1 MASLLNP
8 LMALAHS
15 AVGAVPEVDA
25 APVPSEVIFNQ
36 PMSVLAIL
44 LTVLGILFAMNASAR
59 FNRIFKVLPLLVF
72 AYFVPTL
79 LSNTGVIPTDG
90 SFPLYKFIKSWLLPA
105 SLVLLTLSV
114 DLKATFSLGKNAL
127 ILFLGATASIVLGGP
142 IAYLLVV
149 GGGNMLG
156 FEVFSPEVADQA
168 WRGLAALSGSWIGGG
183 ANFIAIQEEFGATD
197 SIIPLMVVVDVA
209 VANVWM
215 AFLLAFAGREKA
227 MDEKMGADRST
238 LEAVREKVAD
248 FQSSIAKPTNLPALL
263 TICAIAIVGAVLATW
278 AGGEITSFLV
288 EHAEWASEIIKE
300 FTWIVI
306 LVTIIGLSLS
316 FTPLRKL
323 EGQGASAVGSVFLYL
338 LVTTIGA
345 KADFAEIF
353 KPENTGILI
362 IGAVWMLFHVAFL
375 MTLRRYLKAPIFFV
389 AVGSKANIG
398 GAASAPI
405 VASAFHPALATVGV
419 LLATFGYV
427 LGTGAAIVCGK
438 LLGMAHS
445 LMYG

>member
-1 MASLLNP
+1 MASLLSALMSGAAAVQEELEPVAKDP
-8 LMALAHS
+8 LFT
-15 AVGAVPEVDA
+15 E
-25 APVPSEVIFNQ
+25 

-44 LTVLGILFAMNASAR
+44 LSVLGILFAMNASPR
-59 FNRIFKVLPLLVF
+59 FNKIFKVLPLLVF

-79 LSNTGVIPTDG
+79 LSNTNIIPRDSG
-90 SFPLYKFIKSWLLPA
+90 FELYKFIKSWLLPA

-127 ILFLGATASIVLGGP
+127 ILFLGATASIVVGGP
-142 IAYLLVV
+142 LAYLLVV
-149 GGGNMLG
+149 GGGNLMG
-156 FEVFSPEVADQA
+156 FEVFSAEVADQA

-183 ANFIAIQEEFGATD
+183 ANFIAIQEEFSASD

-215 AFLLAFAGREKA
+215 AFLLLFAGREKQ
-227 MDEKMGADRST
+227 MDLKMGADRSS

-248 FQSSIAKPTNLPALL
+248 FQSSIAKPTNLSALL
-263 TICAIAIVGAVLATW
+263 TISGIAIVGAVLATW
-278 AGGEITSFLV
+278 AGGEISGWLT
-288 EHAEWASEIIKE
+288 ENAEWASEIIKE

-345 KADFAEIF
+345 KADFREIF

-362 IGAVWMLFHVAFL
+362 IGAIWMIFHVAFL
-375 MTLRRYLKAPIFFV
+375 MILRRVMKAPIFFV

-438 LLGMAHS
+438 LLGMAHNM
-445 LMYG
+445 MYGG